1 MKNVPVLVSREE
13 SGEYKHTPLPTDG
26 EVTTIILSLLL
37 YLSLLLQPELNIV
50 ASFDRRGDRVVTG
63 SSKGKVCGALG

>member
-26 EVTTIILSLLL
+26 EVPI
-37 YLSLLLQPELNIV
+37 YMAV
-50 ASFDRRGDRVVTG
+50 F
-63 SSKGKVCGALG
+63 